1 MRRDK
6 SAGLIVVKEN
16 KILLVKNPKGQWLL
30 PKGHLEKD
38 ETEQQAAIR
47 EIKEETNIDAEIIDG
62 FREEDAYWFKE
73 KGELVRK
80 EVVFFMAKAKNS
92 EIKVE
97 SDELSGAD
105 WFDWD
110 AGIDIASFDSV
121 KKILKKARDFC
132 KSHGC

>member
-1 MRRDK
+1 MKRDK
-6 SAGLIVVKEN
+6 SAGLIVVNEN
-16 KILLVKNPKGQWLL
+16 KILLVKNPKNQWLL

-38 ETEQQAAIR
+38 ETEEQAAVR
-47 EIKEETNIDAEIIDG
+47 EIKEETDIDVELIPG
-62 FREEDAYWFKE
+62 FREEDAYWFRE

-92 EIKVE
+92 NITVDNE
-97 SDELSGAD
+97 ELSDAN

-121 KKILKKARDFC
+121 KKLLKRAREFC
-132 KSHGC
+132 NTHE

>member
-1 MRRDK
+1 MKRDK
-6 SAGLIVVKEN
+6 SAGLIVVNEN
-16 KILLVKNPKGQWLL
+16 KILLVKNPKNQWLL

-38 ETEQQAAIR
+38 ETEEQAAVR
-47 EIKEETNIDAEIIDG
+47 EIKEETDIDVELIPG
-62 FREEDAYWFKE
+62 FREEDAYWFRE

-92 EIKVE
+92 NITVDK
-97 SDELSGAD
+97 DELSDAN

-121 KKILKKARDFC
+121 KKLLKRAREFC
-132 KSHGC
+132 NTHE